1 MFTGQME
8 EKINNKELFEEQQE
22 NIILRF
28 SFLFC
33 WQISWSSSLSF
44 VKTLICILICLFN
57 CDESVRQTI
66 IFWNFFDIKQD
77 KNK

>member
-28 SFLFC
+28 SFLLLANILEFF
-33 WQISWSSSLSF
+33 F
-44 VKTLICILICLFN
+44 VVCEDADLHLNLF
-57 CDESVRQTI
+57 V
-66 IFWNFFDIKQD
+66 
-77 KNK
+77 